1 MRDAG
6 AENTERTIGEK
17 FLNFIEKMMILNS
30 FREKFWDEGVI
41 VNQDFPYK
49 TTSLPI
55 TESKRTSLSK

>member
-1 MRDAG
+1 MRDAS
-6 AENTERTIGEK
+6 AESTERTIGEK
-17 FLNFIEKMMILNS
+17 FLNFTEKMMILNS

-41 VNQDFPYK
+41 VNQEIPYK